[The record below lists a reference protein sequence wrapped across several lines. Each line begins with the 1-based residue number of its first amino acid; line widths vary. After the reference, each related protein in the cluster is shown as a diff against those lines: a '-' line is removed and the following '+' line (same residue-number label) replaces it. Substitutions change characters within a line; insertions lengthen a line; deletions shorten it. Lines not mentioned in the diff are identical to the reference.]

1 MPKISLLPGW
11 SNASREKNKKQT
23 NKRTSHTTVCQI
35 RSFYLSL
42 ELIIAN
48 CAATDRVLRRE
59 GRGERGGGRRA

>member
-1 MPKISLLPGW
+1 MPKISFETRGLP
-11 SNASREKNKKQT
+11 RPIQKQT

-35 RSFYLSL
+35 RSFYISL

-48 CAATDRVLRRE
+48 CAATDRVLRQE